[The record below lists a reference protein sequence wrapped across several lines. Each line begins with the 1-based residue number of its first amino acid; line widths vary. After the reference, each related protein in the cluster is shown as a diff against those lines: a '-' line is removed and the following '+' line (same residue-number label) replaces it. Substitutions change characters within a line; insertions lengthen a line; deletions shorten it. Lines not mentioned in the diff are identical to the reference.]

1 MSSRGFFKNAVI
13 SLKNF
18 FRSGHYFSRVRTW
31 CAHPLYI
38 KKKFWNCKF
47 SKHGKKTKN
56 GHSSPVFQL
65 RFRGQQINMVAKT
78 KTVINSSR
86 SKKKFVFFFVCENK
100 IPYFVLALA
109 LGNAKKRKKFVISC
123 RWHIFTKIAKKIK
136 IQAETQKKSKT
147 SEYVFAEFFFLQIAK
162 ILSNFRPN

>member
-31 CAHPLYI
+31 RVHPLYI

-56 GHSSPVFQL
+56 GHFSPVFEL
-65 RFRGQQINMVAKT
+65 RYRAQKINMVAGT
-78 KTVINSSR
+78 KTVIISSR
-86 SKKKFVFFFVCENK
+86 SKKNLYFFPSVKTKYHILFSRFV
-100 IPYFVLALA
+100 I
-109 LGNAKKRKKFVISC
+109 GNAKKRKKFVICS
-123 RWHIFTKIAKKIK
+123 RWNIFTEIAKKIK
-136 IQAETQKKSKT
+136 IQAETQKKAKLQNMFSMKI
-147 SEYVFAEFFFLQIAK
+147 FFF
-162 ILSNFRPN
+162 